1 MRINIGYFIKFIK
14 KILGIK
20 SHSKFEDF
28 IYVEKDT
35 ICDLC
40 NKMDKYKKYLIDCTV
55 MADTR
60 RHVINSIGHICPKD
74 IKHTPWAISC
84 NGDFMVDN
92 KPCTSCDV
100 YRKLKDKADEEK
112 WVKNNVPLAI

>member
-1 MRINIGYFIKFIK
+1 MRINIEYFIKFIK

-40 NKMDKYKKYLIDCTV
+40 NKRDKYKKYLIDCTV

-74 IKHTPWAISC
+74 IRYYIPCAISC
-84 NGDFMVDN
+84 NGDFMVGN
-92 KPCTSCDV
+92 KPCASYDV
-100 YRKLKDKADEEK
+100 YRKLKNKVDEEK
-112 WVKNNVPLAI
+112 

>member
-40 NKMDKYKKYLIDCTV
+40 NKRDKCEEYLIDCTV
-55 MADTR
+55 TADTR
-60 RHVINSIGHICPKD
+60 RHVINGIGHICPKD
-74 IKHTPWAISC
+74 IKHTPCAISC
-84 NGDFMVDN
+84 NGDFMIDD
-92 KPCTSCDV
+92 KSCTSCDV
-100 YRKLKDKADEEK
+100 YRKLKNKGDEE
-112 WVKNNVPLAI
+112 NE